1 MAFLVV
7 RTRLADEDLLEIW
20 LYIAQ
25 NNIDAADR
33 LLEKID
39 KKCQLLTDSPRVG
52 VRRDD
57 LALGVFCLIEGKY
70 LIFYRIINE
79 TVEILRI
86 LHGARNLKAIF
97 HQ

>member
-7 RTRLADEDLLEIW
+7 RTRLADEDLVEIW

-25 NNIDAADR
+25 DNIEVADR

-39 KKCQLLTDSPRVG
+39 KKCQLLADSPKVG

-57 LALGVFCLIEGKY
+57 LAPDVFCLIEGKY
-70 LIFYRIINE
+70 LIFYRIIDE
-79 TVEILRI
+79 TVEILRV
-86 LHGARNLKAIF
+86 LHGARNLETIF